1 MSNENPQDLV
11 VNPAPHIAGTMS
23 KNRLMQYTF
32 SALLAI
38 TIISA
43 ILWWSTTAPTDSQIA
58 GLKLTG
64 FWQMPLGEI
73 VIINALIAIGI
84 AVGFDALI
92 SKVSSDAQM
101 NTWSAAVFGLIVT
114 LSYSLGI
121 PAMAQAT
128 DVMPIETLAAP
139 SAFLYVAIISLI
151 GLVVFKKLQGLAG
164 RKYVNPAA
172 AAKFIVLL
180 PFISSVFLAKDH
192 FAAFTAGG
200 LGVPSL
206 AGAIGGG
213 TAPVGTNGIASFATY
228 LAGCYAN
235 PALATPAIT
244 TSNISS
250 LMILDKFHGWTG
262 GASALAVIIVGI
274 AFFVVARKYVK
285 WRITLAYFVS
295 TAVMSI
301 IFATAFG
308 DSDLITRLLFELFIG
323 SSIFLGFFMATD
335 PATTPFTGVGQIIFG
350 VGLAVLTILIQ
361 TYMNFFG
368 GSLLALLIMNLTVPL
383 IDRLS
388 FRKPF
393 GR

>member
-38 TIISA
+38 TIITA

-64 FWQMPLGEI
+64 VWQMPLGEI

-121 PAMAQAT
+121 PSMAQAT
-128 DVMPIETLAAP
+128 DVMPIDTLSAP
-139 SAFLYVAIISLI
+139 SAFLYVGIISLI

-180 PFISSVFLAKDH
+180 PFIGSVFLAKDH

-206 AGAIGGG
+206 SGAIGGG
-213 TAPVGTNGIASFATY
+213 AAPVGHNGIASFTTY
-228 LAGCYAN
+228 LQGCYSN
-235 PALATPAIT
+235 PSVAGLGDV
-244 TSNISS
+244 NS
-250 LMILDKFHGWTG
+250 LMILEKFHGWTG

-295 TAVMSI
+295 IAVMSL
-301 IFATAFG
+301 IFAAAFG
-308 DSDLITRLLFELFIG
+308 DTDLTVRLLFELFIG

-350 VGLAVLTILIQ
+350 VGLAVLTIIIQ